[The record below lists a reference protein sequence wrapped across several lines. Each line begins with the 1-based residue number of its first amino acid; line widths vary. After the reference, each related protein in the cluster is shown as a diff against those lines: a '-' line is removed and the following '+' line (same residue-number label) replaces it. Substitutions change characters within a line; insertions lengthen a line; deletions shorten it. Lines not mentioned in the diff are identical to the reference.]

1 MSKFS
6 VLIALVLAAACGDPP
21 PPAPPPLHEF
31 TVEVRAEDDNGDP
44 LPRVPVLLDGEP
56 VGLTDA
62 DGKFSGT
69 LREREGTKVKLAVG
83 ELDSYKFPGSE
94 TTEIEETLRV
104 TKVNDTASGVPV
116 FLRVRAESLARQE
129 IPSIPPSVIE
139 PFLTRPLVIEPDGSS
154 VLYARPRSG
163 RDSDEF
169 FRDRQYGAL
178 WAGKRPSTEELEAA
192 LGLPVRH
199 VDELADLLT
208 AGTKTRVHRGL
219 SAPVDALVAPDE
231 GRDAELARVL
241 SELRLVKDGWE
252 IDELATA
259 VDATVLGFE
268 DCVREWDRVLEHGER
283 WLEGTFFRRART
295 MGNDLGYDSIV
306 AGGPHATTLHWIENS
321 GAIVPGELVLC
332 DMGVEGANLYTADV
346 TRTLPVSG
354 AFTPLQRDLYTLVLQ
369 AQDAGLAAVQAAAPR
384 DAE

>member
-116 FLRVRAESLARQE
+116 FLRVRAESLRKDYLVWVHAKCDDTIENGCEGFPVTLNGEEVARTG
-129 IPSIPPSVIE
+129 PH
-139 PFLTRPLVIEPDGSS
+139 G
-154 VLYARPRSG
+154 YAHFSFSEVPRS
-163 RDSDEF
+163 DVEIAIDTPAHDPSDEDSAMF
-169 FRDRQYGAL
+169 EPRDPSYKLTLDLGAHVYVVEQ
-178 WAGKRPSTEELEAA
+178 GFVDPEAA
-192 LGLPVRH
+192 AKAKKRKKSKRRKSQRRTKRNRKKK
-199 VDELADLLT
+199 AD
-208 AGTKTRVHRGL
+208 K
-219 SAPVDALVAPDE
+219 PK
-231 GRDAELARVL
+231 
-241 SELRLVKDGWE
+241 SE
-252 IDELATA
+252 
-259 VDATVLGFE
+259 
-268 DCVREWDRVLEHGER
+268 
-283 WLEGTFFRRART
+283 
-295 MGNDLGYDSIV
+295 
-306 AGGPHATTLHWIENS
+306 
-321 GAIVPGELVLC
+321 AIQLW
-332 DMGVEGANLYTADV
+332 
-346 TRTLPVSG
+346 
-354 AFTPLQRDLYTLVLQ
+354 
-369 AQDAGLAAVQAAAPR
+369 
-384 DAE
+384 